1 MGSTLGYHQKLDTL
15 VLECLITPKSFK
27 NKANFLQK
35 LSVSANGLD
44 FLPVDTS
51 GINEAEDLR
60 VVSDQGISTLLYLG
74 TILPE
79 EELLNDLDILN
90 STSIFKTYFY
100 TDKSI
105 LVYSSGLLVQT
116 INVEYALLSDSLK
129 IEV

>member
-79 EELLNDLDILN
+79 EELLNDLAILN